1 LRLKLFDDRLFVILG
16 EVQEKKIGSIIIPDN
31 HSERSRIG
39 TVMETGPGVMNYFPG
54 DKILVSWY
62 TGTRIHLD
70 GDELY
75 GQPVVE
81 DAFRMMRESEILGKV
96 LED

>member
-1 LRLKLFDDRLFVILG
+1 VKIKLFDDRLFAILG
-16 EVQEKKIGSIIIPDN
+16 EVQEKKIGSIIIPGS

-39 TVMETGPGVMNYFPG
+39 VVMEVGPEVKNYAVG
-54 DKILVSWY
+54 DRILVSWY
-62 TGTRIHLD
+62 SGTRIHLD

-75 GQPVVE
+75 GKPVVE
-81 DAFRMMRESEILGKV
+81 DAFRVLREAEILGKV

>member
-1 LRLKLFDDRLFVILG
+1 MRLKLFDDRLFVILG
-16 EVQEKKIGSIIIPDN
+16 EVQEKKIGSIIIPGS
-31 HSERSRIG
+31 HSERSRVG
-39 TVMETGPGVMNYFPG
+39 VVMEVGPGVVNYKTG

-75 GQPVVE
+75 GKPIVE
-81 DAFRMMRESEILGKV
+81 DAFRIIRECEILGQV

>member
-1 LRLKLFDDRLFVILG
+1 MKIKLFDDRLFAILG
-16 EVQEKKIGSIIIPDN
+16 EVQEKKIGSIIIPGS

-39 TVMETGPGVMNYFPG
+39 VVMEVGPEVKNYAVG
-54 DKILVSWY
+54 DRILVSWY
-62 TGTRIHLD
+62 SGTRIHLD

-75 GQPVVE
+75 GKPVVE
-81 DAFRMMRESEILGKV
+81 DAFRVLREAEILGKV

>member
-1 LRLKLFDDRLFVILG
+1 MRLQLFGDRLFVIFG
-16 EVQEKKIGSIIIPDN
+16 EVQEKKIGSIIIPGS

-39 TVMETGPGVMNYFPG
+39 EVVGVGPGVKDYVVG
-54 DKILVSWY
+54 DKVLASWY
-62 TGTRIHLD
+62 SGTRIHLD

-75 GQPVVE
+75 GRPVVE
-81 DAFRMMRESEILGKV
+81 DAFRILVEQEILGKV

>member
-1 LRLKLFDDRLFVILG
+1 MKLQLFDDRLFAILG
-16 EVQEKKIGSIIIPDN
+16 EVEEKKIGSIIIPGS

-39 TVMETGPGVMNYFPG
+39 VVMETGPDVINYKVG

-75 GQPVVE
+75 GKPVVE
-81 DAFRMMRESEILGKV
+81 DAFRILRESEILGKV
-96 LED
+96 MED